1 MLSGTGNKGLII
13 LTALLI
19 FFSSACSQ
27 TKEEKMKSAK
37 EYSDKAIDLR
47 YKGDI
52 KGAIQEQLKAIEL
65 NQDETELSV
74 NLIGFYLDDGNIE
87 KAKETT
93 EKALNLIPN
102 NAWVNYFYGEVLEK
116 KGDYDKALKYR
127 SKAVELE
134 PTNPLFLS
142 NLGSV
147 QESVGNKVSAKES
160 FKKALQ
166 INPNYIFALHRLGQ
180 LEEEDNKKEAIRLF
194 EKIVNI
200 PESQYDLGDENFVE
214 EARKKLNKL
223 KSRKP

>member
-1 MLSGTGNKGLII
+1 MRSGIGKKYLI
-13 LTALLI
+13 LVTALLI

-27 TKEEKMKSAK
+27 TKEEKMKLAK
-37 EYSDKAIDLR
+37 DHSNKALELR
-47 YKGDI
+47 YKGDV

-93 EKALNLIPN
+93 EKVLNLIPN
-102 NAWVNYFYGEVLEK
+102 NAWINYFYGEVLEK

-134 PTNPLFLS
+134 PANPLFLS

-147 QESVGNKVSAKES
+147 QESIGNKVSAKES

-194 EKIVNI
+194 EKIINM
-200 PESQYDLGDENFVE
+200 PKSLYDFGDESFVE
-214 EARKKLNKL
+214 EASKELNKL
-223 KSRKP
+223 KNKKP